1 MAGCVVPDNADV
13 FDAFEE
19 VIAARPDISPWC
31 SDEDGLVQYRPDHE
45 LLEDLVGIPVGEGRA
60 SGSGRLAKAIDAWV
74 AHELRRCGFL
84 PDEVWPRLKK
94 PRVLPREVGLF
105 LDGLPQGMK
114 QATLEQVL
122 RNKRVAPSD
131 ARVLGRAYVKQVDVL
146 VAQWSRGP
154 ELLVST
160 KSMVSSF
167 RNNLPN
173 RFEEAYGDAKNLR
186 GRYPLAAMGF
196 LFVLRSTVLDE
207 RGTFERVVD
216 MLRKL
221 REEPDV
227 YDTTCLVLADW
238 SDEVFDGVRLRQDS
252 VPPDL
257 DTAQFIATLVE
268 RVLTQT
274 PVEMHVA
281 VRERLENRPLLLDE
295 EDAPAG

>member
-1 MAGCVVPDNADV
+1 MAGCGVLDNADV
-13 FDAFEE
+13 FDAFEDA
-19 VIAARPDISPWC
+19 IAARPDINPWC
-31 SDEDGLVQYRPDHE
+31 CDGDGRVQYRPDHE
-45 LLEDLVGIPVGEGRA
+45 LLEELVGIPVGEGRA

-74 AHELRRCGFL
+74 AHELRRCGFSR
-84 PDEVWPRLKK
+84 DEVWPRLEK
-94 PRVLPREVGLF
+94 PRVLPREVGLL
-105 LDGLPQGMK
+105 LDGLPRGMK
-114 QATLEQVL
+114 QAALEQVL

-207 RGTFERVVD
+207 RGTFERAVD

-238 SDEVFDGVRLRQDS
+238 SDEAFEGVRLRQDV

-257 DTAQFIATLVE
+257 NTAQFVATLVE
-268 RVLTQT
+268 RVLNRT

-281 VRERLENRPLLLDE
+281 VRERLERRVLPLGE
-295 EDAPAG
+295 TDATA

>member
-1 MAGCVVPDNADV
+1 MARCIVSEQGDV

-19 VIAARPDISPWC
+19 AIAARLDVNPWH
-31 SDEDGLVQYRPDHE
+31 SDQTGRAQYSPDHE
-45 LLEDLVGIPVGEGRA
+45 LLETLIGIPVGEGRA

-74 AHELRRCGFL
+74 AHELRRCGFP

-94 PRVLPREVGLF
+94 PRVLPREVGL
-105 LDGLPQGMK
+105 LLNGLPQSMK
-114 QATLEQVL
+114 QSTLEQVM

-173 RFEEAYGDAKNLR
+173 RFEESYGDAKNLR

-207 RGTFERVVD
+207 RGTFERAVD

-221 REEPDV
+221 REEPDI

-257 DTAQFIATLVE
+257 DTAQFIAKLVE
-268 RVLTQT
+268 RVLNQT

-281 VRERLENRPLLLDE
+281 VRERLEHRELPIGQG
-295 EDAPAG
+295 DAEG

>member
-1 MAGCVVPDNADV
+1 
-13 FDAFEE
+13 
-19 VIAARPDISPWC
+19 
-31 SDEDGLVQYRPDHE
+31 
-45 LLEDLVGIPVGEGRA
+45 
-60 SGSGRLAKAIDAWV
+60 
-74 AHELRRCGFL
+74 
-84 PDEVWPRLKK
+84 
-94 PRVLPREVGLF
+94 
-105 LDGLPQGMK
+105 
-114 QATLEQVL
+114 
-122 RNKRVAPSD
+122 
-131 ARVLGRAYVKQVDVL
+131 
-146 VAQWSRGP
+146 
-154 ELLVST
+154 
-160 KSMVSSF
+160 
-167 RNNLPN
+167 LPN